1 MIAKAVLDEA
11 TEALFE
17 SSERVLR
24 EELEGST
31 AGVVILLPW
40 RSAPPDRSRNDG
52 TVHSFLC
59 TEAVRSRLPADCP
72 RDRLCYVLLKMILD
86 GELAADRILIRQLPY
101 IPDDD
106 RPPAEECAAA
116 MLMAHRGSIDHLRV
130 ALSNLPAGLRIRVGL
145 DVEDAGTYQFL
156 AASFPGV
163 EFYTG
168 YPAPVGPYLIRQE
181 LAELSPEPV
190 FVFHDSDDVS
200 CSDRMGSL
208 RAEMG
213 ATGCDL
219 IGCHELMV
227 DEVAEEVR
235 VFRYPLDVVEALRA
249 GPYYS
254 LLHGTSMIKRE
265 AFFAAGGFSTDRM
278 ISIDMQFL
286 YRAYFRLRIRNADR
300 FLYIRRRHAGAL
312 TVHPATSIR
321 SDQRREIERS
331 WAPDFEAVKMGK
343 LELSKSTLMPVRA
356 SVPHELVPF
365 SR

>member
-1 MIAKAVLDEA
+1 MNAGAVLDEVA
-11 TEALFE
+11 EPLFE
-17 SSERVLR
+17 SSERALR
-24 EELEGST
+24 EELEGSA
-31 AGVVILLPW
+31 AGVAILLPR
-40 RSAPPDRSRNDG
+40 RSAPLGRSRNDG
-52 TVHSFLC
+52 TVHSFFC
-59 TEAVRSRLPADCP
+59 SEAIRSRLPAGCP

-86 GELAADRILIRQLPY
+86 GELRVDRLLIRQLPY
-101 IPDDD
+101 VPDDD
-106 RPPAEECAAA
+106 RPSVEESSAAL
-116 MLMAHRGSIDHLRV
+116 LMAHRGSIDHLRV

-145 DVEDAGTYQFL
+145 DVEDDGAYRSL

-163 EFYTG
+163 EFYQG

-181 LAELSPEPV
+181 LAELSPEPL

-200 CSDRMGSL
+200 CSDRMASL
-208 RAEMG
+208 RAEME

-219 IGCHELMV
+219 LGCHELMV

-321 SDQRREIERS
+321 SEQRKEIERS

-356 SVPHELVPF
+356 SAPHELVRF